1 MPSITMKELLEAGV
15 HFGHQTKRWNPK
27 MKEYIFGERNG
38 IHIIDLQKTLKMFK
52 EASRFATE
60 LAAGGKV
67 LLFVGTKR
75 QAQEAIAEEAKRCSM
90 FFVNQRWLGGLLTNF
105 ATIQKSIQRLKD
117 LEEMSQDGRYELLP
131 KKEVIHL
138 ERERKHLEQNLSG
151 IKDMPGLPDALF
163 VIDSY
168 KEEIAVR
175 EARKLGIAV
184 IAVVD
189 TNCDP
194 KPITYPIP
202 GNDDALR
209 AIRLF
214 ASKVADAV
222 LEGKQMA
229 AEQALVQERVA
240 AEEGAGVATV
250 GEEEEEPELSPE
262 IAPEGYS
269 SPPQFR
275 KEPGTEIQDG
285 SEESYDISDLTA
297 SHGH

>member
-75 QAQEAIAEEAKRCSM
+75 QAQEAVAEEAKRCAM
-90 FFVNQRWLGGLLTNF
+90 FYVNQRWLGGLLTNF
-105 ATIQKSIQRLKD
+105 TTIQKSIQRLKD
-117 LEEMSQDGRYELLP
+117 LEAMSQDGRYEMLP
-131 KKEVIHL
+131 KKEVIYL

-151 IKDMPGLPDALF
+151 IKELPGLPDALF
-163 VIDSY
+163 IIDSS

-175 EARKLGIAV
+175 EARKLGISV

-194 KPITYPIP
+194 EPISYPIP

-214 ASKVADAV
+214 ATKIADAV
-222 LEGKQMA
+222 LEGKQAA
-229 AEQALVQERVA
+229 AEQVLEQERMVA
-240 AEEGAGVATV
+240 EGGAAGVAA
-250 GEEEEEPELSPE
+250 GEEEESEVSPE
-262 IAPEGYS
+262 AASEGYAKPS
-269 SPPQFR
+269 QFR
-275 KEPGTEIQDG
+275 KEPGTQNPDD
-285 SEESYDISDLTA
+285 EESYDISDLTA